1 MTRPRDRSVAGTRA
15 AAPSAAAA
23 PAWWSAPLSGAIFSA
38 ALAARLLHVFQIR
51 RAPFFDVLLGDA
63 RSYDAWAQ
71 RIAGGDWFGREV
83 FYQAPLYP
91 YFLGAL
97 YAIAGRDLLAVRLA
111 QAVIGAASCV
121 LLAQA
126 AARLFSR
133 TAGIVA
139 GLFLAFYAPAI
150 FFDGLIQ
157 KSVLD
162 VFFVCLALWLMS
174 GIVANSQRST
184 PGRWMALGATLGG
197 LALTRENAVVLVA
210 VIALW
215 IMVGIGE
222 PLVGGRRRAAP
233 GRVIPAAAFGLG
245 LAMILAPVALRN
257 YVAGGG
263 LYLTTSQFGPN
274 FYIGNNPKADGTYMS
289 LRFGRGAPEFE
300 RQDATDLAELALGR
314 PLSPAEVSG
323 YWTDRALGFITSQ
336 PGAWLALLAR
346 KFRLLWTADEMLDTE
361 SQETYAEWSAPLK
374 FGGWFGHFGVL
385 VPLAVL
391 GVWLWWPD
399 RRRLWVFQAMALAY
413 AASVLVFYVFA
424 RYRFPLVPF
433 LILFASG
440 GIGALTAAAGPAV
453 RRPPLAAPVI
463 AIVAAVAVFTNWPV
477 LPASLMKAITENNL
491 ATAFQD
497 NGQLDQAIVHYQRSI
512 AYRTDYAPAHNNL
525 GVALRAQGR
534 LDDAMA
540 SYQRAL
546 AVQPDYPD
554 AHYNLA
560 NALLDKNRP
569 SDAAAHFR
577 IALGAIPDSA
587 GTHNNLGIALAAQG
601 KLEESIAEFQAAL
614 AADPDSAR
622 THRNLGNALSGLGR
636 PREGLVYLQRAVA
649 LDPSDK
655 EARYDL
661 GSDLLELNQPAA
673 AVAQFE
679 AALALDPAWVAA
691 HNNLGIALAS
701 QGRLDEAIRHFQA
714 ALEIQPGFADAQRN
728 LALAL
733 DSRRARR

>member
-1 MTRPRDRSVAGTRA
+1 MKRPRARSVAESRP
-15 AAPSAAAA
+15 AAPDAASTAPAQWSAGLSAA
-23 PAWWSAPLSGAIFSA
+23 IFIV
-38 ALAARLLHVFQIR
+38 ALAARLVHVFQIR
-51 RAPFFDVLLGDA
+51 RAPFFDLLMGDA

-71 RIAGGDWFGREV
+71 RIARGDWFGSDV

-97 YAIAGRDLLAVRLA
+97 YAIAGRDLLTVRLA

-133 TAGIVA
+133 TAGSAA
-139 GLFLAFYAPAI
+139 GLLLAFYAPAI

-162 VFFVCLALWLMS
+162 VFFVCLALWLMG
-174 GIVANSQRST
+174 GIIANPHPSKTGS
-184 PGRWMALGATLGG
+184 WMALGATLGG
-197 LALTRENAVVLVA
+197 LALTRENAMVLVA
-210 VIALW
+210 VILVW
-215 IMVGIGE
+215 SVVGVGE
-222 PLVGGRRRAAP
+222 PLVARRGRRLAS
-233 GRVIPAAAFGLG
+233 GRMIPAGAFALG
-245 LAMILAPVALRN
+245 LALVLAPVAVRN

-263 LYLTTSQFGPN
+263 LYLTTAQFGPN

-300 RQDATDLAELALGR
+300 QQDATDLAELALGR
-314 PLSPAEVSG
+314 TLSPAEVSR
-323 YWTDRALGFITSQ
+323 YWTDRALGFISSQ

-346 KFRLLWTADEMLDTE
+346 KFRLLWNADEMLDTE
-361 SQETYAEWSAPLK
+361 SQETHAEWSALLR

-391 GVWLWWPD
+391 GIWMCWPD
-399 RRRLWVFQAMALAY
+399 RRRLWAFHVMALAY

-440 GIGALTAAAGPAV
+440 GIARLAAGGGSAAL
-453 RRPPLAAPVI
+453 RFPLA

-491 ATAFQD
+491 ATALQE
-497 NGQLDQAIVHYQRSI
+497 NGQLDQAAAHYQRSI
-512 AYRTDYAPAHNNL
+512 AFRADYAPAHNNL
-525 GVALRAQGR
+525 GVALRSQGR
-534 LDDAMA
+534 LDEAIA

-546 AVQPDYPD
+546 ELQPGYPD

-560 NALLDKNRP
+560 NALLDKKQP
-569 SDAAAHFR
+569 SEAAAHFR
-577 IALGAIPDSA
+577 IALGAIPGSA
-587 GTHNNLGIALAAQG
+587 GSHNNLGIALAGEG
-601 KLEESIAEFQAAL
+601 KLEESIAEFRAAL
-614 AADPDSAR
+614 KADPGSAR
-622 THRNLGNALSGLGR
+622 THRNLGNALSALGR
-636 PREGLVYLQRAVA
+636 SSEGLAYLQRAVT

-655 EARYDL
+655 ETRYDL
-661 GSDLLELNQPAA
+661 GTDLLQLNRPAEA
-673 AVAQFE
+673 AAQFE
-679 AALALDPAWVAA
+679 AALALDPAWVDA

-701 QGRLDEAIRHFQA
+701 QGRVDEAIRHFQT
-714 ALEIQPGFADAQRN
+714 ALHIQPGFADAQKN
-728 LALAL
+728 LAAAL
-733 DSRRARR
+733 DSRRVRR